1 MYSSYLLVTMHR
13 GDLMKNSALFP
24 EPCDANCPVR
34 KTTEIIDGRWTT
46 LIIRDLLSGKK
57 RYSELLRSLKGI
69 SPKMLAARLKHLEEK
84 GILSRE
90 LFPTVPPKTEY
101 QLTKLGLELKE
112 VVLAMDKFGRNLR

>member
-1 MYSSYLLVTMHR
+1 MVTMDWR
-13 GDLMKNSALFP
+13 NPMKNADLFP

-34 KTTEIIDGRWTT
+34 KTTEIIDGKWTT

-57 RYSELLRSLKGI
+57 RYSELLRSLEGI
-69 SPKMLAARLKHLEEK
+69 SPKMLAVRLKHLEDT

-101 QLTKLGLELKE
+101 QLTKLGLELKD
-112 VVLAMDKFGRNLR
+112 VVLAMDKFGRKLR

>member
-1 MYSSYLLVTMHR
+1 
-13 GDLMKNSALFP
+13 MKEYDFFS

-34 KTTEIIDGRWTT
+34 KTSEIIDGKWTT

-57 RYSELLRSLKGI
+57 RYSELLRSLEGI
-69 SPKMLAARLKHLEEK
+69 SPKVLAARLRYLEES

-101 QLTKLGLELKE
+101 QLTKLGLKLKD
-112 VVLAMDKFGRNLR
+112 VVLAMDRFGRNLR